1 MIFGVSMAVLIAIVV
16 GFFSVGYIFWL
27 TFTRDFRKTLPPH
40 FQSTAV
46 AIQALAEATDSEAQL
61 MEVLEK
67 IAADIGGTVAMT
79 PLEALEVDDDVGQR
93 LSRGDAAFIFAEDD
107 SPVLLIP
114 VPSKGKIV
122 VINAERRFPVPSNAA
137 IALSIAVI
145 MVIVFGTGL
154 LLTLPLV
161 KRLGHLERTASQI
174 AGGDLSARASDGH
187 QDAIG
192 SLARQFDTMA
202 DRVQELLENQRQLL
216 QAVAHEL
223 RTPAA
228 RIRFG
233 LEMLPDAETAEEI
246 DARLASID
254 DDLVELDELVREL
267 QLFNKYDAPSTVLSS
282 ESTPLKA
289 VLEELCVRLQPLRQE
304 IALSVVG
311 DEGTVAV
318 VDKRAFNRA
327 LQNLISNALRYAE
340 TRVEVRVAHA
350 GEACVVDVVDD
361 GPGVPES
368 DRERIVEP
376 FARVDNSRNKESGG
390 VGLGLAIV
398 ERILEAH
405 AGSLEILDG
414 DLGGANFRT
423 TWPV

>member
-1 MIFGVSMAVLIAIVV
+1 
-16 GFFSVGYIFWL
+16 
-27 TFTRDFRKTLPPH
+27 
-40 FQSTAV
+40 
-46 AIQALAEATDSEAQL
+46 
-61 MEVLEK
+61 
-67 IAADIGGTVAMT
+67 
-79 PLEALEVDDDVGQR
+79 
-93 LSRGDAAFIFAEDD
+93 
-107 SPVLLIP
+107 
-114 VPSKGKIV
+114 
-122 VINAERRFPVPSNAA
+122 
-137 IALSIAVI
+137 
-145 MVIVFGTGL
+145 
-154 LLTLPLV
+154 
-161 KRLGHLERTASQI
+161 
-174 AGGDLSARASDGH
+174 
-187 QDAIG
+187 
-192 SLARQFDTMA
+192 
-202 DRVQELLENQRQLL
+202 
-216 QAVAHEL
+216 
-223 RTPAA
+223 
-228 RIRFG
+228 
-233 LEMLPDAETAEEI
+233 MLPDAETAEEI